1 MNGRHAGQVNDLR
14 SSVGAQT
21 PLDELDVA
29 GRLPFVKESEAGEG
43 LGPDRHVVG

>member
-1 MNGRHAGQVNDLR
+1 MNSRHAGQVNDLR

-21 PLDELDVA
+21 LLNELDVA
-29 GRLPFVKESEAGEG
+29 GGLPFVKESEAVEG